1 MKRHH
6 FSCLPV
12 NRFLFLTYS
21 DYKPISN
28 VVLLTGRE
36 HARFNKST
44 FVNATVISLY
54 MMTTDVISSTGDM
67 LKIDYKIYIV
77 CEVKFAVPA
86 RSFFASTHY
95 PAMNASRHD
104 W

>member
-1 MKRHH
+1 MLY
-6 FSCLPV
+6 FSQGVNTPV
-12 NRFLFLTYS
+12 
-21 DYKPISN
+21 
-28 VVLLTGRE
+28 
-36 HARFNKST
+36 FNKST